1 MEHNIMDAKA
11 LMMDVINRKEHPELY
26 KGFKTGYK
34 YIDNLTGGFYPGQ
47 LVTISSYEFGIKCI
61 PYCILNNMLLKSNI
75 PCALFSYE
83 EGFDEI
89 GMQLLHYASGIDYGK
104 IRMNFLSDEMNKK
117 INDSVLNISS
127 CRFIA
132 EECHLMD
139 FESLCN
145 AIRRQCNLQDL
156 KVIFIHTLNA
166 LPVDKEIGTR
176 KERFGTIVQKLK
188 RLALE
193 LNVCIILPYYIEDNE
208 KEKSLE
214 KKTSFLRILSDVNLM
229 LVPDSVE
236 RSSVNTKYELTIS
249 INGGIIA
256 GSIDL
261 FLNRQSN
268 EFVEIS

>member
-11 LMMDVINRKEHPELY
+11 LMMDVINHKNHPELY
-26 KGFKTGYK
+26 KGFKTGYQ
-34 YIDNLTGGFYPGQ
+34 YIDNITSGFYPGQ
-47 LVTISSYEFGIKCI
+47 LITISSYEFGIKCI
-61 PYCILNNMLLKSNI
+61 PYCILNNMLLKSHI

-83 EGFDEI
+83 EGFNEI

-104 IRMNFLSDEMNKK
+104 IRMNFLSDEMNKI

-127 CRFIA
+127 SRFIA
-132 EECHLMD
+132 EECHLID

-156 KVIFIHTLNA
+156 KVIFIHTLNT
-166 LPVDKEIGTR
+166 LPLDKEIGTR

-193 LNVCIILPYYIEDNE
+193 LNVCIILPYYIEDTV
-208 KEKSLE
+208 KEKTLE
-214 KKTSFLRILSDVNLM
+214 QRTSFLRILSDVNLM
-229 LVPDSVE
+229 LVPNSIE
-236 RSSVNTKYELTIS
+236 QPNVNLKYELIIS

-268 EFVEIS
+268 VFIEIS